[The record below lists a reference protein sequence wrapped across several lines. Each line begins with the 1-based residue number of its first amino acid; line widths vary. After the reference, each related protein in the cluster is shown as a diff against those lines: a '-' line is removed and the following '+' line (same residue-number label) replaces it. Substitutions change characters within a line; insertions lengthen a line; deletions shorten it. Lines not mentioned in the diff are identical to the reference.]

1 VKIEDQH
8 LYHGAALTQI
18 AENDE
23 FTAINPLDLLGKR
36 LSSAFRINDNI
47 GVYLKYNAVK
57 PKPNGEFPFTFSQD
71 SLKELAG
78 MAEHL
83 HLKKVFVVLVCYK
96 AREVCVVTLQRLKE
110 MVATREKAAGKAED
124 QYVLLVTAPKNS
136 QLRLYLNVPGKK
148 GKLLKNT
155 ETKVPR
161 NSFPA
166 VLFEARSDARL
177 QASAI
182 R

>member
-1 VKIEDQH
+1 MKIEDQH

-96 AREVCVVTLQRLKE
+96 AREGCVVTLQRLKE

-166 VLFEARSDARL
+166 VLFEA
-177 QASAI
+177 
-182 R
+182 